1 MDKTNILD
9 TLYRARLE
17 KISKMNK
24 QEVTML
30 GDTSLRIA
38 EYENQL
44 EECFLKFENEDLKN
58 KIREL
63 FEERIEIEN
72 EMSSYTKEK
81 FYKAGFS
88 EAIRLILKEIILN
101 WNIKRHFLCK
111 FQKSI
116 DKRAKLC

>member
-1 MDKTNILD
+1 MDKTDILD
-9 TLYRARLE
+9 KLYRARLE

-101 WNIKRHFLCK
+101 
-111 FQKSI
+111 
-116 DKRAKLC
+116 